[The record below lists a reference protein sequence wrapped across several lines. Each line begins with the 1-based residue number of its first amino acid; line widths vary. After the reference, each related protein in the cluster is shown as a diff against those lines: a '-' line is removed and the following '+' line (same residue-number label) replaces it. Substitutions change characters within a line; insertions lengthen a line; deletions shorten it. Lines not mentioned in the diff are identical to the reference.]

1 MSQNYYDLYIES
13 VLELAETLVVK
24 SEYSALQVNKKML
37 MDYGSS
43 SFVESDPHTWKYYL
57 NLSGEYHPTDT
68 PITITSLDTLQ
79 PIVFNKTNL
88 ANHTATAKAYK
99 YNSRFYRELVT
110 TYPDQEQLILG
121 VLYPVD
127 INKLISAPDL
137 SVVGYPPHLVE
148 DNEISLIE
156 NINQWIRHFD
166 ERWNNKQFT
175 LSDTLYGAAMM
186 GIMYAQLVPLIINL
200 RLRACKTSEA
210 HSYHVRQYLASH
222 GMLDVYLNQMTKKQ
236 ALFFYRNITYIERN
250 SGKQDTFFWLVD
262 RVMTDRGLPLSEYT
276 MKHDV
281 STMPRK
287 LVPTVAFRK
296 RLLNMDVASA
306 EKVENFHTLSA
317 VLDKEEPLAP
327 GNREYRLFNEQKIS
341 AMFENSLSSVV
352 GTKVLESS
360 LIDNSDAVPYT
371 LHSVLLNYWIYLSNK
386 NLYTAYV
393 RIRNPKTGELFSL
406 RADNAYLYFVYAFC
420 HSLDIDIT
428 RIPDLYVQRV
438 QIDPMPSNADLMAL
452 ADTKYIPESYATFIR
467 SLQLPLESCT
477 SVSTF
482 KDYAERVHT
491 SVLQQSAF
499 ISNQEHQYTRGLTH
513 AMVSRMYMDS
523 LLRNPAIGLSYDV
536 WLTSN
541 NIPFEDF
548 SVEDWESVYKNIY
561 EEVTGYK
568 MTVTENV
575 SNMQRAMINIMQQLS
590 SYSIQFVADV
600 NKSPVGIINW
610 AAIRCGDFSVA
621 GLLYYRLMDKLI
633 HVLSGSVKS
642 ATTEFIDWDPFILNF
657 AINNGE
663 QNLGF
668 HEIGVTVG
676 PSDPIHTLTRAF
688 MNIGTI
694 VLDDSYVPSG
704 NTARSYEDI
713 PLMQAYYLL
722 TDQEKAEVKDVY
734 SHCFVPK
741 VIPDKADIN
750 DFMLSDKMPGFQ
762 YLSARRDRLNVFN
775 YFYVPQFTYHF
786 VTAGIEV
793 ELDAFYPN
801 NDPVDV
807 TSLKLNTGN
816 TTVVGIEYLSDV
828 PIENTSPSAYYTGG
842 WSYVNQFDPSL
853 RTDTEYEVSGLTAI
867 YAQFSPTFVPIVS
880 MHDFEAINTVAT
892 KSFDLKYYNGEKS
905 LNTVNVTTTKQL
917 DAVTTTALVYTYPNL
932 GTPRQDHLDALYD
945 FYDTRTPEDMVDITK
960 SYNSSGTVGTTDTK
974 EYDTSGTTAHK
985 EIPLGPYYKHISN
998 LEDIDVVIISK
1009 TVNGFVNS
1017 QAIKGLVN
1025 FKVIMHTRSLNI
1037 FNWLLGSGHHDIA
1050 VVGITHVRHLSA
1062 LYPSIQNRPL
1072 VVTTS
1077 LRVDT
1082 TTDFG
1087 NILTDPLA
1095 DDDIV
1100 ATNCTDSRDI
1110 DLVI

>member
-57 NLSGEYHPTDT
+57 NLSGEYHSTDT
-68 PITITSLDTLQ
+68 PITVTSLDTLQ
-79 PIVFNKTNL
+79 PIVFNKANL
-88 ANHTATAKAYK
+88 AIHTATAKAYK

-127 INKLISAPDL
+127 INKLIEAPDL
-137 SVVGYPPHLVE
+137 SVVGYPSHLVE
-148 DNEISLIE
+148 DNEISLIA

-186 GIMYAQLVPLIINL
+186 GVMYAQLVPLIINV
-200 RLRACKTSEA
+200 RLRACKTNEA

-281 STMPRK
+281 STMPRD
-287 LVPTVAFRK
+287 LVPTVSFRK
-296 RLLNMDVASA
+296 RLLNTDVASA
-306 EKVENFHTLSA
+306 EKVENFQTLSS
-317 VLDKEEPLAP
+317 VLDKEEPMAP
-327 GNREYRLFNEQKIS
+327 GNREYRIFNEEKIS
-341 AMFENSLSSVV
+341 AMFENSVSSVV

-360 LIDNSDAVPYT
+360 LIDNTDAVPYT

-393 RIRNPKTGELFSL
+393 RIRNPKSGELFSL
-406 RADNAYLYFVYAFC
+406 RADQAYLYFVYAFC
-420 HSLDIDIT
+420 HSLGIDI
-428 RIPDLYVQRV
+428 RMIPELYVQRV
-438 QIDPMPSNADLMAL
+438 QIDPMPSNTDLMKL

-477 SVSTF
+477 SVTSF
-482 KDYAERVHT
+482 KDYAERVHS
-491 SVLQQSAF
+491 SVLKQSAF

-523 LLRNPAIGLSYDV
+523 LLRSPATGLPYQV
-536 WLTSN
+536 WLDGN
-541 NIPFEDF
+541 NIPYQDF
-548 SVEDWESVYKNIY
+548 TTEDWEGVYKNIY

-610 AAIRCGDFSVA
+610 AAIRCGDFNVA

-642 ATTEFIDWDPFILNF
+642 ATTEFIDWDPFVLNF
-657 AINNGE
+657 AINNGT
-663 QNLGF
+663 QGLGF
-668 HEIGVTVG
+668 HDVG
-676 PSDPIHTLTRAF
+676 IKTGSSDPIHTRTRAF
-688 MNIGTI
+688 MNIGTAVI
-694 VLDDSYVPSG
+694 DNSYLPSG

-713 PLMQAYYLL
+713 PLMQAYYML
-722 TDQEKAEVKDVY
+722 TDQEKSEVRDVY

-741 VIPDKADIN
+741 VIPDKADVN
-750 DFMLSDKMPGFQ
+750 DFMLADRIPGFQ

-801 NDPVDV
+801 NEPVDV
-807 TSLKLNTGN
+807 TSLMLNTGG

-828 PIENTSPSAYYTGG
+828 PIENTSLSAYYTGG

-853 RTDTEYEVSGLTAI
+853 RTDTEYEVSGLGTI
-867 YAQFSPTFVPIVS
+867 YAQFSPTFVPLIKA
-880 MHDFEAINTVAT
+880 FEFDALNTLST
-892 KSFDLKYYNGEKS
+892 KSFDFKYYNDEKS
-905 LNTVNVTTTKQL
+905 LSTNNATTTKQL
-917 DAVTTTALVYTYPNL
+917 DAVTYVGAVYTYQNL
-932 GTPRQDHLDALYD
+932 GMPLQTHLDALYD
-945 FYDTRTPEDMVDITK
+945 FYDTRTPADMVEITT
-960 SYNSSGTVGTTDTK
+960 SHNSTGAIGTTDTK
-974 EYDTSGTTAHK
+974 QYSTSGTTVQK
-985 EIPLGPYYKHISN
+985 EIPLGPYYKHTTN
-998 LEDIDVVIISK
+998 LEDFDVVILSK
-1009 TVNGFVNS
+1009 TVAGFVSS
-1017 QAIKGLVN
+1017 QAVKGLVN
-1025 FKVIMHTRSLNI
+1025 FKIIMHTRSLNI

-1050 VVGITHVRHLSA
+1050 VVGVTHVRHLSA
-1062 LYPSIQNRPL
+1062 LFPSILNAPL
-1072 VVTTS
+1072 VVNTS

-1082 TTDFG
+1082 TTDFN
-1087 NILTDPLA
+1087 NILLDLLA

-1100 ATNCTDSRDI
+1100 AINCTDSRDI
-1110 DLVI
+1110 NLVI